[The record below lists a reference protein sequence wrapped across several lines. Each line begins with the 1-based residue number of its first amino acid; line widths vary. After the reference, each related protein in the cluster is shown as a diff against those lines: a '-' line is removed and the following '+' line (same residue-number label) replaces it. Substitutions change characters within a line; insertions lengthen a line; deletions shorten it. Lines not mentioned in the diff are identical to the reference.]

1 MNLNIKI
8 GGDIGECGQPESAE
22 PEGFS
27 NLKKVNNILV
37 YCGKEQ
43 VPDVILNEELLMQ
56 SITGLKDKIKKI
68 IFEEDNFIQITK
80 KEENISKKNPYKDN
94 INILN
99 SGREQFIDPEIF
111 GTFKN
116 YYEKFLIYG
125 GLSEERNSKNSSDN
139 RNNN

>member
-27 NLKKVNNILV
+27 NLKKVKNVLV

-43 VPDVILNEELLMQ
+43 VPDIILNEELLMQ
-56 SITGLKDKIKKI
+56 SITELKDKISELK
-68 IFEEDNFIQITK
+68 N
-80 KEENISKKNPYKDN
+80 KKNPYKDN

-99 SGREQFIDPEIF
+99 SGREQF
-111 GTFKN
+111 K
-116 YYEKFLIYG
+116 EKEEVLKLIAEVTTQEYTRIG
-125 GLSEERNSKNSSDN
+125 RNK
-139 RNNN
+139 RQQKF

>member
-37 YCGKEQ
+37 YCGKER
-43 VPDVILNEELLMQ
+43 VPDVILKEELLMQ
-56 SITGLKDKIKKI
+56 SITELKDKIKKI

-99 SGREQFIDPEIF
+99 SGREQF
-111 GTFKN
+111 
-116 YYEKFLIYG
+116 
-125 GLSEERNSKNSSDN
+125 KNSLKQCEN
-139 RNNN
+139 RIKEFNEIITLKQEEYNK